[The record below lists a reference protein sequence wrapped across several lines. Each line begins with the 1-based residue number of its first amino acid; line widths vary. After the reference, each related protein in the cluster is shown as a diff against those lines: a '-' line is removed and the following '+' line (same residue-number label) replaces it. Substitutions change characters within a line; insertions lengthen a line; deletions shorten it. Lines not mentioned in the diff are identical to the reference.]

1 MAAATFYNN
10 QMAAATN
17 ILAAFS
23 TGTQNYAL
31 LIAEMQSGKTGAFQA
46 LIRQALETHLVD
58 RVYILCGS
66 AETVLRKQAHDETE
80 KYNPVPKAADQ
91 IVIYFRTD
99 FAKPTTTMNTHRAL
113 IVIDE
118 SHLDSFNGSEMMVF
132 LARHGLTLQGTS
144 PAMTA
149 NQTYICSVSATPYA
163 ELAKIRDGTALPK
176 HVEHLQPGPGYYG
189 LRHYEADGLLR
200 ETYDIAANSDAFRAL
215 LTSVTA
221 PKWILMRA
229 VNTETIETV
238 RAICSIENMPPIMEY
253 TSARKDVTLTRKEA
267 ESLGMPPTTS
277 TLESPPAVPTIVH
290 IKGTCRVGKVV
301 PKQHIAFVWED
312 SKSPRTDTL
321 VQALPGRMCG
331 YADAFGPEKPTIYV
345 SKALLEG
352 RKSVLTLTEGDDDF
366 SVSELDRH
374 GALTDG
380 VPVVPA
386 KGMNLTRC
394 RMFKRE
400 EDALTQTPPFLLDM
414 SDQTNWT
421 EASMYARL
429 SADLTILSTSPTWAL
444 LTPEQQAEITTY
456 LSRRV
461 GFHTVSPR
469 TIHTRRL
476 TPSNDDLGAQKAYF
490 VDLINAHSRRT
501 TAPESSYGWDLTAL
515 TSLTFHVVEELK
527 PGLPSDVRRG
537 YVYCVFYTVANPRLE
552 AIHLRTRIP
561 ETDTDTVFDDFELT
575 EDLIRKAA
583 TLAISRRECDYDDD
597 VASLPSPFSS
607 ASSFQG
613 GGGSLLT
620 ADAASGGRTSQ
631 LAGRATGHG
640 GGASVG
646 GGSVSSDPVSVTTAS
661 APKPAEPKPTVTAT
675 ASASAPKPAT
685 EPISYWGVPLTPDM
699 SENPALLR
707 AFLSA
712 NSQGTSG
719 TRPIT
724 PAFRLSKTA
733 YHFTVSQ
740 KKGHDLCDIVREI
753 GETRGLRVTFECG
766 IGSDYTNNFY
776 IKSVTWTPK

>member
-1 MAAATFYNN
+1 MAAFYNN

-144 PAMTA
+144 SAMTA

-229 VNTETIETV
+229 VNTETVETV
-238 RAICSIENMPPIMEY
+238 RAICSIIGMPIMEY

-366 SVSELDRH
+366 RVSELDRH
-374 GALTDG
+374 GALTG
-380 VPVVPA
+380 GAPVVPT

-394 RMFKRE
+394 RQPTIP
-400 EDALTQTPPFLLDM
+400 EDSFTETPPFLLDM
-414 SDQTNWT
+414 SDQTSWT
-421 EASMYARL
+421 ETAIYNRL
-429 SADLTILSTSPTWAL
+429 VSTRSECLESQPTWTL
-444 LTPEQQAEITTY
+444 L
-456 LSRRV
+456 
-461 GFHTVSPR
+461 
-469 TIHTRRL
+469 
-476 TPSNDDLGAQKAYF
+476 
-490 VDLINAHSRRT
+490 
-501 TAPESSYGWDLTAL
+501 
-515 TSLTFHVVEELK
+515 
-527 PGLPSDVRRG
+527 SD
-537 YVYCVFYTVANPRLE
+537 
-552 AIHLRTRIP
+552 
-561 ETDTDTVFDDFELT
+561 
-575 EDLIRKAA
+575 
-583 TLAISRRECDYDDD
+583 
-597 VASLPSPFSS
+597 
-607 ASSFQG
+607 
-613 GGGSLLT
+613 
-620 ADAASGGRTSQ
+620 
-631 LAGRATGHG
+631 
-640 GGASVG
+640 
-646 GGSVSSDPVSVTTAS
+646 
-661 APKPAEPKPTVTAT
+661 
-675 ASASAPKPAT
+675 
-685 EPISYWGVPLTPDM
+685 
-699 SENPALLR
+699 
-707 AFLSA
+707 
-712 NSQGTSG
+712 
-719 TRPIT
+719 
-724 PAFRLSKTA
+724 
-733 YHFTVSQ
+733 
-740 KKGHDLCDIVREI
+740 
-753 GETRGLRVTFECG
+753 
-766 IGSDYTNNFY
+766 
-776 IKSVTWTPK
+776 